1 MKNKEKAIIFWLIAK
16 ISLEKFYIYSTTNTC
31 SKTRKNFTLC
41 ISIHIAYLACKY
53 HMFIQFY
60 IFNKVYMFGKTFIF
74 KNPNDIAY
82 FSFTKKENNI
92 VKYIKL
98 IKNFNASNN

>member
-1 MKNKEKAIIFWLIAK
+1 
-16 ISLEKFYIYSTTNTC
+16 
-31 SKTRKNFTLC
+31 
-41 ISIHIAYLACKY
+41 
-53 HMFIQFY
+53 
-60 IFNKVYMFGKTFIF
+60 MFGKTFIF